1 MPHHLVRVVGA
12 LLALSLGAV
21 ACSDSSDYVYVSPA
35 SVEEIDTD
43 LWQIELTERAVERTG
58 VETTEVAMESVRGTE
73 QLTVPY
79 SAVMYHF
86 DGTTWTYT
94 NPEPLVYVRAPIEI
108 DFIEGDI
115 AVLSAGPD
123 VGTVVVTVGAAELYG
138 VEFGIGK

>member
-1 MPHHLVRVVGA
+1 MPHHLIRVVGA
-12 LLALSLGAV
+12 LLALSLAAV

-35 SVEEIDTD
+35 SVEEIDAG
-43 LWQIELTERAVERTG
+43 LWQIELTARAAERTG
-58 VETTEVAMESVRGTE
+58 VETAELAMENVGGTE

-94 NPEPLVYVRAPIEI
+94 NPEPLIYVRAPIEI
-108 DFIEGDI
+108 DFIDGDM
-115 AVLSAGPD
+115 AVLSDGPD
-123 VGTVVVTVGAAELYG
+123 VGTVVVSVGAAELYG